1 MLSRLPKIGAF
12 TILSLSIAACSSNNH
27 NNNSI
32 KATRLASMAAA
43 FSASELDEFGIG
55 VGFIELLL
63 L

>member
-1 MLSRLPKIGAF
+1 MAWASVNP
-12 TILSLSIAACSSNNH
+12 AALALAT
-27 NNNSI
+27 

-63 L
+63 